1 MCSHLPG
8 DKMQS
13 DKWEQ
18 LQNRMAALGIRE
30 GDLEESF
37 VLGSGKGGQKV
48 NRTSSAVQLHHRPSG
63 RVVKCAD
70 ERSQH
75 LNRLRARERL
85 CAEIEAEREKLRLE
99 RQARRAIIRYK
110 KRKPSPAEQAKRLQ
124 AKQHRATVKRGRARP
139 SRED

>member
-1 MCSHLPG
+1 
-8 DKMQS
+8 MQS

-18 LQNRMAALGIRE
+18 LQKRMATLGIHER
-30 GDLEESF
+30 DLEESF

-48 NRTSSAVQLHHRPSG
+48 NRTSSTVQLHHRPSG
-63 RVVKCAD
+63 RVVKCAE

-85 CAEIEAEREKLRLE
+85 CGEIEQEREQLRLE
-99 RQARRAIIRYK
+99 RQARRALIRYK
-110 KRKPSPAEQAKRLQ
+110 KRKPSPGEQAKRLQ
-124 AKQHRATVKRGRARP
+124 AKSHRATLKQGRSRP